1 MLSFENCIKM
11 HFDVFAIRI
20 FTELHLFLYFFGMQN
35 QFKPRLGSKLNL
47 KVLLLGICLVV
58 IIWGVVKRWLFG
70 WLQVEIGSIQVRELH
85 LPYHQVEIPISGNA
99 NCTKSPELNT
109 WENDKNTFRPDINV
123 KTLIITQNAPQ
134 YLKTYAA
141 FS

>member
-1 MLSFENCIKM
+1 MNQNNQLRGHFYRCFLSIIASKCTLTF
-11 HFDVFAIRI
+11 FAIMI
-20 FTELHLFLYFFGMQN
+20 STDLHLFLEYFSPQGPFLL
-35 QFKPRLGSKLNL
+35 RLGSDLNL

-70 WLQVEIGSIQVRELH
+70 WLQVEIGSIQVREFH

-123 KTLIITQNAPQ
+123 KTLIIT
-134 YLKTYAA
+134 
-141 FS
+141 

>member
-1 MLSFENCIKM
+1 MLAFNNCIKM
-11 HFDVFAIRI
+11 HFDVFCYHDIYWLGPISRV
-20 FTELHLFLYFFGMQN
+20 FTCRV
-35 QFKPRLGSKLNL
+35 RLGSDLNL

-70 WLQVEIGSIQVRELH
+70 WLQVEIGSIQVREFH

-134 YLKTYAA
+134 YLKTYET
-141 FS
+141 FQ